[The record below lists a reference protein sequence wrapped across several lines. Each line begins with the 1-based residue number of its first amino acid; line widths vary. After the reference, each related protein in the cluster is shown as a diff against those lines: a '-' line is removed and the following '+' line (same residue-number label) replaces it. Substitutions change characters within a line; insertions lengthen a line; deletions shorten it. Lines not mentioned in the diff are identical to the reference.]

1 MKSPSPF
8 EREKPVV
15 AEEQD
20 AKQGRKGWPVL
31 YVLLA
36 SMVLAV
42 IYVLVMMSWVT
53 NNG

>member
-8 EREKPVV
+8 EREKPVI

-20 AKQGRKGWPVL
+20 AKQGRKGSRVL
-31 YVLLA
+31 YVLVTSLI
-36 SMVLAV
+36 LAV
-42 IYVLVMMSWVT
+42 IYVFVMMSWAT